1 MNSPGSTS
9 CGVRAVIFDISGTV
23 LDFGCL
29 GPVSAFL
36 ELFRRHGVTV
46 SIEEIRRPMGTHKR
60 DHIWSLLTN
69 RAIRARWESANGH
82 TPTPEI
88 LDRLCEEFAELQAEM
103 VTHHADLI
111 PGVPAVLTQ
120 LRKRGIKVVNTT
132 GFESCMIKDL
142 IPVVSEAGYTPD
154 LWVCPDQVGAGRPS
168 PWMIFHAAR
177 ELNIYPPQTF
187 VKVGDTPA
195 DIAEGHAAGAWVVSV
210 VNSGN
215 EVGCSE
221 SELNAM
227 PVGLREAR
235 IYAAQTKL
243 ASFGPHYLIDT
254 VADLIPV
261 INCIS
266 ERIARGEMPTPAD
279 FAVPIFASGSP
290 CAYSA

>member
-1 MNSPGSTS
+1 MNSSGSTS

-29 GPVSAFL
+29 GPVAAFL
-36 ELFRRHGVTV
+36 ELFRRHGVTISV
-46 SIEEIRRPMGTHKR
+46 EETRRPMGTHKR
-60 DHIWSLLTN
+60 DHIWTLLTN
-69 RAIRARWESANGH
+69 PAIAARWESVNGR
-82 TPTPEI
+82 TPTREI
-88 LDRLCEEFAELQAEM
+88 LDRLCEEFVELQIQM
-103 VTHHADLI
+103 VTCHADLI
-111 PGVPAVLTQ
+111 PGVLGVLGQ

-142 IPVVSEAGYTPD
+142 IPVVSKAGYTPD
-154 LWVCPDQVGAGRPS
+154 LWVCPDQVGAGRPW

-177 ELNIYPPQTF
+177 ELNVYPPQTF

-221 SELNAM
+221 SELDNM
-227 PVGLREAR
+227 PVGLREAKVF
-235 IYAAQTKL
+235 AAQTKL

-261 INCIS
+261 IDSIS

-279 FAVPIFASGSP
+279 FAVPVFANGNLCSH
-290 CAYSA
+290 